1 MFGNTKTIVSIDLK
15 GVIASGAR
23 AQLNNDALSSI
34 FLKLEKIKCDAIS
47 ININSPG
54 GSPVQSSL
62 IGNKIRSIASK
73 KKVKVYAFVEDV
85 AASGG
90 YWLACSA
97 DKIYADDNSIL
108 GSIGVISGGFGFTGL
123 IKKLGIERRIFTAGQ
138 NKSFLDP
145 FSPVNKIDLEKLKK
159 IRQERDDVLCQNALD
174 ALGTEQQN
182 RLAAATERLKQV
194 LGAGD
199 PGRMEGVI
207 VKLAREG
214 LIDEP
219 FLLLLEVNA
228 NQASAAGATGPAEL
242 MMRLKKKAAEEKDRK
257 TTSKEV
263 KLLRQLLREESSGER
278 QKLLEDA
285 FTPRENILVCVYYV

>member
-159 IRQERDDVLCQNALD
+159 IQRNIHSNFINWVKSNRGKRIKPSNEKEIFSGSFWLSQEAKNL
-174 ALGTEQQN
+174 
-182 RLAAATERLKQV
+182 
-194 LGAGD
+194 
-199 PGRMEGVI
+199 
-207 VKLAREG
+207 G
-214 LIDEP
+214 LIDGIGSETETLKLI
-219 FLLLLEVNA
+219 FGEKVKIKKIK
-228 NQASAAGATGPAEL
+228 QAKS
-242 MMRLKKKAAEEKDRK
+242 LK
-257 TTSKEV
+257 
-263 KLLRQLLREESSGER
+263 
-278 QKLLEDA
+278 QKLGLGIKSD
-285 FTPRENILVCVYYV
+285 YVDTVFNKLKEEHLFSKYGL